1 MNDHSNLPKRTDRG
15 LVRTDTRA
23 IAVPKLVAAAG
34 EDAARHFIN
43 FFIASIR
50 NRHTRRSYARQAEQ
64 FLSWCQARG
73 VSDIREI
80 RTEHVAAYIERMTR
94 SELEAASVKQA
105 LSALRMLFSWLVV
118 HQVVRDNPTASV
130 RGPRLV
136 VSEGKT
142 PYLPPE
148 DVVRI
153 IESIST
159 GSLVGLRDR
168 ALIGV
173 MAYTFARVGAAVGMN
188 VGDYYP
194 QGKQWALRFREKG
207 GKRKQIA
214 AHHKIEEYMDAY
226 LTKAGISEEKGA
238 PVFRTAR
245 GKTGVLTS
253 NRMTQSD
260 AWRMLQRRARAAG
273 VATAICNHSWRA
285 SGITVFLEN
294 GGSIE
299 MAQYMAGHADP
310 RTTKLYDRRRQAVSR
325 GEVERIRYEKK
336 QAVPE
341 TDPEP

>member
-1 MNDHSNLPKRTDRG
+1 MDEPQNLPQTAA
-15 LVRTDTRA
+15 RA
-23 IAVPKLVAAAG
+23 PLQPDAHPIVVPAMIAAAG

-64 FLSWCQARG
+64 FLSWCQAHG
-73 VSDIREI
+73 LKDVREV
-80 RTEHVAAYIERMTR
+80 RTEHVAAYIERLSR
-94 SELEAASVKQA
+94 SALEAATVKQA

-118 HQVVRDNPTASV
+118 HQVVRENPTASV
-130 RGPRLV
+130 RGPKLV

-148 DVVRI
+148 EVVRL
-153 IESIST
+153 IESIPT
-159 GSLVGLRDR
+159 NTLVGLRDR

-173 MAYTFARVGAAVGMN
+173 MAYSFARVGAAVGMN

-194 QGKQWALRFREKG
+194 EGKHWALRFREKG

-214 AHHKIEEYMDAY
+214 AHHKLEEYLDAY
-226 LTKAGISEEKGA
+226 LAAAGITEAKGA
-238 PVFRTAR
+238 PIFRTAR
-245 GKTGVLTS
+245 GKTGTLTE

-260 AWRMLQRRARAAG
+260 AWRMLQRRAAAAG

-310 RTTKLYDRRRQAVSR
+310 RTTKLYDRRRQVVSR
-325 GEVERIRYEKK
+325 GEVERIRYEKT
-336 QAVPE
+336 QAVPR
-341 TDPEP
+341 TDAEM

>member
-1 MNDHSNLPKRTDRG
+1 MDEPRNLPQPTDRAALQPDAHP
-15 LVRTDTRA
+15 LV
-23 IAVPKLVAAAG
+23 VPALIAAAG

-64 FLSWCQARG
+64 FLSWCQAHG
-73 VSDIREI
+73 LKDIRDV
-80 RTEHVAAYIERMTR
+80 RTEHVAVYIERMSR
-94 SELEAASVKQA
+94 STLEAATVKQA

-118 HQVVRDNPTASV
+118 HQVVRENPAASV
-130 RGPRLV
+130 RGPKLV
-136 VSEGKT
+136 VAEGKT

-148 DVVRI
+148 DVVRL
-153 IESIST
+153 IEGIPT
-159 GSLVGLRDR
+159 NTLVGLRDR

-194 QGKQWALRFREKG
+194 EGKHWTLRFREKG

-214 AHHKIEEYMDAY
+214 AHHRLEEYLDAY
-226 LTKAGISEEKGA
+226 LTASGIADEKGA
-238 PVFRTAR
+238 PIFRTAR
-245 GKTGVLTS
+245 GKTGTLTE

-260 AWRMLQRRARAAG
+260 AWRMLQRRAAAAG

-310 RTTKLYDRRRQAVSR
+310 RTTKLYDRRRQQVSR
-325 GEVERIRYEKK
+325 GEVERIRYERK
-336 QAVPE
+336 PPLPR
-341 TDPEP
+341 TDEVG